1 MKHPHARLA
10 ALAAG
15 CCGLFGCSG
24 NSNDFNSSTQRNLT
38 EMDRAAINSAKPEPE
53 IDIMPNTH
61 LASGRLLEMQGAFRQ
76 AIEQYQLAIAG
87 DPKNVGAMNR
97 LAMVYSRLGRFDEA
111 LNSMQRAVE
120 IKPDVALLRNNL
132 GYIQLCKLN
141 WTEAESEFREAL
153 RLDPEFARARV
164 NLGMALARQDRI
176 PEAHAEFRAV
186 LPEADALYNLGLVL
200 RGMKRYQ
207 EAVDAFELV
216 LEKDPRFVAA
226 EQQIKELEPRLRE
239 QRSHSRDHFAGAAP
253 VANVAPVASL
263 AADHGETGRLE
274 TQSAYTATP
283 VSSTPHTAAPKS
295 PSRSSQPAPA
305 KAAAPAAVTS
315 APVVTPS
322 ASIAPA
328 KAEPAHAI
336 AVPVEPADQEF
347 LDVESSR
354 IEAAEPLPAAV
365 PVETPPATKPAA
377 KPAKKVNTSKPAAK
391 PANKANSSKPAAKP
405 AAKPQ
410 KFEVIEQAVPVDE
423 TPEAR
428 PVQKVE
434 AASSAP
440 TPIAQAVPVTEAA
453 SGTGNAV
460 REYHIEAM
468 TGTSAHAADV
478 AAENGIKLEQR
489 KPVRLASSKTEEAVA
504 IDDVRATSRGNNDSS
519 TRGSSSKSNSGDE
532 VIESATP
539 INPAQPVNG
548 PQASA
553 AKSRSRVIRV
563 VDVLP
568 IVDNELFAFTVNAP
582 DTRSR

>member
-1 MKHPHARLA
+1 MKHPHVRLA

-53 IDIMPNTH
+53 VDIMPNTH
-61 LASGRLLEMQGAFRQ
+61 LASGRLLEMQGAFSQ

-120 IKPDVALLRNNL
+120 LEPDVALLRNNL

-141 WTEAESEFREAL
+141 WTEAEFEFREAL

-176 PEAHAEFRAV
+176 PEAHNEFRAV

-226 EQQIKELEPRLRE
+226 EQQLKELEPRLRE
-239 QRSHSRDHFAGAAP
+239 QRSRSQDHFAGAAP
-253 VANVAPVASL
+253 VANGEPVASL
-263 AADHGETGRLE
+263 AADHGETGRTE

-283 VSSTPHTAAPKS
+283 VSSTPQTTASKS
-295 PSRSSQPAPA
+295 PSRTSQP
-305 KAAAPAAVTS
+305 
-315 APVVTPS
+315 
-322 ASIAPA
+322 APA

-336 AVPVEPADQEF
+336 AVPVEPADEEI
-347 LDVESSR
+347 LN
-354 IEAAEPLPAAV
+354 IEAGRMEAAQPMPVAV
-365 PVETPPATKPAA
+365 PVETPKATQPASTPANKSSTSKPAS
-377 KPAKKVNTSKPAAK
+377 KPAKKANSSKPTSKPTSKPAAK
-391 PANKANSSKPAAKP
+391 P
-405 AAKPQ
+405 Q
-410 KFEVIEQAVPVDE
+410 KSEVIEQAVPVEE

-434 AASSAP
+434 AASPASAP
-440 TPIAQAVPVTEAA
+440 MAQAVPVTESAPA
-453 SGTGNAV
+453 KGNAV
-460 REYHIEAM
+460 REFRTEAK
-468 TGTSAHAADV
+468 TGTPSQAVDV
-478 AAENGIKLEQR
+478 AAQNGIKLEQR
-489 KPVRLASSKTEEAVA
+489 KSVRLASSKIEEAVA
-504 IDDVRATSRGNNDSS
+504 IDDVRKTSRENNGSS
-519 TRGSSSKSNSGDE
+519 TRGSSSKSSSDDE

-539 INPAQPVNG
+539 IEPAQPVSN
-548 PQASA
+548 P
-553 AKSRSRVIRV
+553 
-563 VDVLP
+563 
-568 IVDNELFAFTVNAP
+568 
-582 DTRSR
+582 